1 MRDPVRKKWNSS
13 NTATEVKVSVQYVI
27 GRRRK
32 ERKEGWDK
40 GGDVNR
46 SGEETRVT
54 THFDNSRRSR
64 ADQNFIGH
72 HLNAVHTAEDQEN
85 SDSTQ
90 HKYKKKKKRKKKK
103 KSRSEYAPVSVVC
116 GVSAIVCV
124 HIRMSLERSNELP
137 RIQIPYA
144 YILIVRRTDEEI
156 LMDSHA
162 SDACGSKYENPRV
175 NGNVRRSA

>member
-90 HKYKKKKKRKKKK
+90 HKYKKKRKKADQ
-103 KSRSEYAPVSVVC
+103 SMLQCLWWC